1 MRRPRS
7 RHLAHRLARN
17 LAHYLA
23 NDRGERSSRGERG
36 DRGDRGAA
44 ALEFGL
50 VLPVVMLVIFGII
63 QYGYLFWSLET
74 GAAAAREAAR
84 RLIVGA
90 DWGCTQ
96 AEAVQGASGPAIG
109 STTPVVTRRY
119 HTEGGATQAAPVVG
133 SLVTVTVSFQSLDLG
148 MPFLPLPN
156 GGVVTE
162 TGVGRIENL
171 PPQRLACDGSQN
183 SVPGGTY

>member
-1 MRRPRS
+1 MRRLSPLV
-7 RHLAHRLARN
+7 LAHRIARN

-23 NDRGERSSRGERG
+23 SDSLGRVRSGRTE
-36 DRGDRGAA
+36 RGAA

-50 VLPVVMLVIFGII
+50 VLPLVMLVIFGVI
-63 QYGYLFWSLET
+63 QYGYHFWSLET

-84 RLIVGA
+84 RLIVGT

-96 AEAVQGASGPAIG
+96 AEAIQDAEGPAVG
-109 STTPVVTRRY
+109 SGTPVVTRRY

-133 SLVTVTVSFQSLDLG
+133 SLVTVTVTFQSLDLG

-156 GGVVTE
+156 NGVVTE
-162 TGVGRIENL
+162 TGVGRIEMV
-171 PPQRLACDGSQN
+171 PPQRLACDTSQN
-183 SVPGGTY
+183 TVVGGTY